1 MKQCPK
7 IQVSIYFLSL
17 LGGGSLVC
25 SPVGGEDSTI
35 LCSADSGSVGTA
47 ISVA

>member
-25 SPVGGEDSTI
+25 SPVGGENPII
-35 LCSADSGSVGTA
+35 LCSVDSGSVGAA